1 MNRDGRVDFN
11 DGVLI
16 GQGNNRRHN
25 PLDLN
30 GDGRV
35 DYRDGI
41 IYGQSHQHQHQHQH
55 HHH

>member
-41 IYGQSHQHQHQHQH
+41 IYGQSHQHQHQHH
-55 HHH
+55 HH